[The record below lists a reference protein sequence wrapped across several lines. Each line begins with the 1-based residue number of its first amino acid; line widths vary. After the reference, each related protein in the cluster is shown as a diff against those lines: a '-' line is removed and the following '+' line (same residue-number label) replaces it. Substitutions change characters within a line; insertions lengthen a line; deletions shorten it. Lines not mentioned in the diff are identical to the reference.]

1 MALLRN
7 REVQIL
13 GKTDGE
19 DVSPTYTVMYKDS
32 NRENVKLS
40 ELQLTEEEHRNLSK
54 AHGEAVMTNVNVVKD
69 KDLQELRDGQDKAK
83 IEARQA
89 KDKPQDVVEVKR
101 VLANRT
107 EVTPAQV
114 K

>member
-19 DVSPTYTVMYKDS
+19 DVSPTYTVLYPDG

-40 ELQLTEEEHRNLSK
+40 ELQLTEEEHKNLSK
-54 AHGEAVMTNVNVVKD
+54 AHGNDVMTNVNVVKNE
-69 KDLQELRDGQDKAK
+69 DLQKLRDGQDRKKIEERQVKQSPAPVAVNKVMVDPSEVKSKAK
-83 IEARQA
+83 
-89 KDKPQDVVEVKR
+89 
-101 VLANRT
+101 
-107 EVTPAQV
+107 
-114 K
+114 